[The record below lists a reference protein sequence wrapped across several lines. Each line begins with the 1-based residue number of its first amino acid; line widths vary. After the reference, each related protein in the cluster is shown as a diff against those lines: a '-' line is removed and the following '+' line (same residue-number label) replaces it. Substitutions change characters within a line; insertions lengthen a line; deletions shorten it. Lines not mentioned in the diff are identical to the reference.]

1 MKQSITLSFPRALLI
16 PPFRRLDV
24 FFKVKPLFDEDESHN
39 DNQTQ
44 ESQSRDPPNH
54 KDSETPLATGAIQQS
69 SETTDLNGNSEQ
81 RESEPRHST
90 ATTVTPEVLQQPS
103 SIAGLNGVHQIDSS
117 PLEIIGSPETTDFA
131 TIAKSQ
137 HSIKTESN
145 EVPHQ
150 PATRL
155 LDNMESTSTA
165 GAASIANSQQSI
177 STEAID
183 VSRESDTRPPLHC
196 TLTNTSWKSV
206 VSKDERT
213 GISPPWADI
222 PDRYHQKLKGFCSRC
237 AFRSK
242 ILWRNVT
249 QAESR
254 YETRFRTYQDEIGS
268 CFLQCRFYFFL
279 FHFMKLTMTVHTLQ
293 VPYLEEDNLILAL
306 LHHVYIPAQNLEHD
320 TPQLEHGTD
329 ERVFAFVLG
338 LSTEEIE
345 ELLNKEKIIA
355 NFMEE
360 ENNDTRAGLTPKLFI
375 AGILKLY
382 GFNYTKDS
390 IKKALKLLKNIDNT
404 LSGATAGLKEN
415 NSSHGDLENTIAKCK
430 ELTTDLRGLG
440 PTLTGVRS
448 RLHYIGLCARGL
460 MREDSAMENYIIDEW
475 SRIKRQHESKPEFG
489 QSDKANDSQSH
500 GATKTQSGT
509 KRKWTYQNGENF
521 RKDLKLT
528 LSDLESVRYTRRDN
542 DKLDMISRAMMQY
555 EVDIKSLKARTTIAV
570 GMVSSAS

>member
-1 MKQSITLSFPRALLI
+1 
-16 PPFRRLDV
+16 
-24 FFKVKPLFDEDESHN
+24 VKPLFDEDESHTEV
-39 DNQTQ
+39 QAHQ
-44 ESQSRDPPNH
+44 FQSRDPSNY
-54 KDSETPLATGAIQQS
+54 KDNEVPLATGAIQQS
-69 SETTDLNGNSEQ
+69 SESIDLNGTSDQ

-90 ATTVTPEVLQQPS
+90 ATTVTPENPQQPS

-117 PLEIIGSPETTDFA
+117 PLENIGSPETTDFA
-131 TIAKSQ
+131 TIANSQ
-137 HSIKTESN
+137 HSIGTESN

-150 PATRL
+150 SVTKPL
-155 LDNMESTSTA
+155 ENMESLNTT
-165 GAASIANSQQSI
+165 GAASIANPQQSN

-183 VSRESDTRPPLHC
+183 VPQESDPRPSLHC

-213 GISPPWADI
+213 GILPPWADI

-254 YETRFRTYQDEIGS
+254 YETRFRTYQDESGS
-268 CFLQCRFYFFL
+268 CFLQCRFSFFM
-279 FHFMKLTMTVHTLQ
+279 FHFMKLTMAVHTLQ
-293 VPYLEEDNLILAL
+293 VPYLEKDNLILAL
-306 LHHVYIPAQNLEHD
+306 LHHVYIPSQNLERD
-320 TPQLEHGTD
+320 TPQLEYGTE

-345 ELLNKEKIIA
+345 ELLNKEKILA

-360 ENNDTRAGLTPKLFI
+360 EKNDTRAGLTPKLFI

-415 NSSHGDLENTIAKCK
+415 SSSRGDLENTVKKCK
-430 ELTTDLRGLG
+430 ELTKDLRGLD

-475 SRIKRQHESKPEFG
+475 SRIKRQHESKPDSEKTY
-489 QSDKANDSQSH
+489 QANDSQSH
-500 GATKTQSGT
+500 GPTKTQSGT
-509 KRKWTYQNGENF
+509 KRKWTYQSRETF

-528 LSDLESVRYTRRDN
+528 LSDLESFRYTRRDN